1 MPPKRTNR
9 LPLRT
14 ANERGSA
21 ETIRASIGRC
31 TPSLASRITT
41 PIERVSPRVLSEDEI
56 DESECEDYNRED
68 DDEEP

>member
-14 ANERGSA
+14 ANEGGSA
-21 ETIRASIGRC
+21 ETIQASIVRG

-41 PIERVSPRVLSEDEI
+41 TIERVSPRVLLEDEI
-56 DESECEDYNRED
+56 DESEA
-68 DDEEP
+68 